1 LITSIYAIHYIQSRL
16 AKNYAASYGHR
27 YLQARFRRGRQILG
41 IVGGSIWL
49 ACSSFLWG
57 HRLPLPLSQISPP
70 VHSASVLIPELNTTV
85 KLEFYGVWDEARES
99 GRYLTV
105 STQTASV
112 RSEIDGFDW
121 VHNPRTSIY
130 ETPEHVIAILGPAQ
144 TDYFIDPSMIGLK
157 NLSPFASS
165 VGWHYIGAFDFG
177 GASHTLQFI
186 PASQQ
191 SECIPMRKSRDE
203 YWPKMSRAEYRQED
217 CRPR

>member
-1 LITSIYAIHYIQSRL
+1 MQSITVSLGWQKTARHLMAIDIYKPDFVAAGKFLALLAAPFGLLALLFYGAI
-16 AKNYAASYGHR
+16 A
-27 YLQARFRRGRQILG
+27 YLY
-41 IVGGSIWL
+41 
-49 ACSSFLWG
+49 
-57 HRLPLPLSQISPP
+57 LSTKFSPP
-70 VHSASVLIPELNTTV
+70 LHSASVLIPELNTTV

-105 STQTASV
+105 STQTASF

-130 ETPEHVIAILGPAQ
+130 ETPEHVIAILGPTK
-144 TDYFIDPSMIGLK
+144 TDYFIDPSMIELK

-191 SECIPMRKSRDE
+191 SECIPMRMSRDE